1 MSESKNKAN
10 RDSVTAK
17 KELAKRQEL
26 IDKYKPRCPGCN
38 EDFTA
43 DQNVNQC
50 QVCKYFVC
58 DGCTIS
64 HRCKNVKPTPPLR
77 IA

>member
-1 MSESKNKAN
+1 MYGGAFK
-10 RDSVTAK
+10 VTKGMLDEFGEKGYQAISWTG
-17 KELAKRQEL
+17 L
-26 IDKYKPRCPGCN
+26 DVPVTNGV
-38 EDFTA
+38 TA